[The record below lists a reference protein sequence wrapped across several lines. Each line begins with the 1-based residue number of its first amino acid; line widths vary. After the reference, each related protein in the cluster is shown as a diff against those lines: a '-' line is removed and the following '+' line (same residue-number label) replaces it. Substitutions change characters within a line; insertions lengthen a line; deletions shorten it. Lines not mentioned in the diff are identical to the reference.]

1 MTDHTCLKGQVE
13 KIKIVKLEA
22 MPLVR
27 FTLKTNED
35 SKENCL
41 IKVHSLNFLY
51 HVAEGKNIIIFGNR
65 NKRNQVV
72 VRKYHV
78 NQD

>member
-1 MTDHTCLKGQVE
+1 MMDHTCLKGQVE
-13 KIKIVKLEA
+13 KIKIVKLEE

-27 FTLKTNED
+27 FTLKTNQEE
-35 SKENCL
+35 KENCL
-41 IKVHSLNFLY
+41 IKLHSLNFLY
-51 HVAEGKNIIIFGNR
+51 HVTEGESIVIFGKR

-78 NQD
+78 NHD